1 MIKIQDGNVVGTHVF
16 GENIGKKISIN
27 RYTRPDKKVDGF
39 RFGTIESLCKS
50 KNGFYILV
58 SYNEDCHHGDKKI
71 SAYSLKYIA
80 EGVIHD

>member
-1 MIKIQDGNVVGTHVF
+1 MIKIEDGRVVGTNVF

-27 RYTRPDKKVDGF
+27 RYTRPDNKADGF

-50 KNGFYILV
+50 KNGWYILV
-58 SYNEDCHHGDKKI
+58 SYNDGNHHNAKTI

-80 EGVIHD
+80 EGIIHD

>member
-1 MIKIQDGNVVGTHVF
+1 MIKIEDGNVVGSHVF

-27 RYTRPDKKVDGF
+27 RYTRPDNKADGF

-50 KNGFYILV
+50 KNGYYILV
-58 SYNEDCHHGDKKI
+58 SYNDGNHHNDKKI

-80 EGVIHD
+80 EGIIHD